1 MIEKQAMLKLL
12 EIFPKLKSR
21 EKQPPQAVL
30 DEMRAK
36 HKENVE
42 KEKKEK
48 QKNALKEGGGVTKK
62 KKDKKKK

>member
-1 MIEKQAMLKLL
+1 MMKLL

-48 QKNALKEGGGVTKK
+48 QKNFHKEGGAAKPKAVKA
-62 KKDKKKK
+62 DKKKKK